1 MTQGQMAM
9 LLIDLLPADWN
20 TVLESAARENVNR
33 GPSSLVGRP
42 ALDV

>member
-1 MTQGQMAM
+1 M
-9 LLIDLLPADWN
+9 LLVDPLPADWD
-20 TVLESAARENVNR
+20 TVIEFAARENVNR